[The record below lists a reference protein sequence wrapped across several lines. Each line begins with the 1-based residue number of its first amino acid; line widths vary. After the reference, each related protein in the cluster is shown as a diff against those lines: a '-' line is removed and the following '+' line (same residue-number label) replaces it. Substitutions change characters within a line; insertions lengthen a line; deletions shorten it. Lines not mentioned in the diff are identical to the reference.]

1 MTLLR
6 SILIAIFFCGL
17 NPLGAF
23 SQFTRTDR
31 ANALF
36 TRWESLGSPGL
47 SVMVVSADSLLFRN
61 NYGAANLEDNVP
73 IKNSTVFNVASLS
86 KQFTA
91 FGIALLVDQGVISL
105 NDDVHKYIPE
115 LPDYGYKISIL
126 HLLTHTSG
134 MKDQYDLLYLAGWAP
149 EDVITNTDALQLIFR
164 QKELDF
170 VPGSFFRYC
179 NSGYSLLALV
189 IERATGQ
196 RFAGW
201 MQQHIFG
208 PLGMTSSF
216 FITDHEKVIENRAD
230 SYKKAAKGYAKSF
243 IHSTTQGANGL
254 HTTTDDLL
262 KWVKNYSDIKVGNE
276 RVMYLVQNLPDVNQL
291 VSDTLKESSTLT
303 LGYGFGQAI
312 TEYRGRKLIW
322 HDGADAGYRSYI
334 GRFPEKNLAIIICG
348 NDELLDPKNI
358 ALRLAD
364 IFMDGEFKPR
374 TSSTTAE
381 QVKNIVPGTVERK
394 IEGYYKFPGD
404 SLLYIYV
411 IDHNIYGQFNGNESK
426 SFPIYPTSGN
436 SFASEDKRLM
446 FSLSNNEKDSAAILS
461 FSRNGRH
468 ISTEKKY
475 DIDLQNYAQYVG
487 TYLCRDLPVSYML
500 KIEGDKIVLLQPRN
514 HRIIIK
520 PIERDHFGG
529 EYWWARD
536 IHFFREKNG
545 TINGFRIDNGR
556 AKGILFNKLP

>member
-1 MTLLR
+1 MLLR
-6 SILIAIFFCGL
+6 AILIAVLLFGL
-17 NPLGAF
+17 NLQSAF
-23 SQFTRTDR
+23 SQLTRTDR

-36 TRWESLGSPGL
+36 TRWKDLDGPGL
-47 SVMVVSADSLLFRN
+47 SVTVVGADGFLFRG
-61 NYGAANLEDNVP
+61 NYGAANLEDHVP
-73 IKNSTVFNVASLS
+73 IRNSTVFNVASLS

-91 FGIALLVDQGVISL
+91 FGISLLVDRGVISL

-115 LPDYGYKISIL
+115 LPAYGYKISIL

-196 RFAGW
+196 RFAEW

-208 PLGMTSSF
+208 PLEMTSSF
-216 FITDHEKVIENRAD
+216 FITDYEQVIEERAD
-230 SYKKAAKGYAKSF
+230 SYKKTETGYAKSF

-262 KWVKNYSDIKVGNE
+262 KWVKNYSDKKVGNE
-276 RVMYLVQNLPDVNQL
+276 RVMRLVQNLPDVRQL
-291 VSDTLKESSTLT
+291 ASDTSKRSATLT

-334 GRFPEKNLAIIICG
+334 GRFPEKNLSIIICG

-364 IFMDGEFKPR
+364 IFMDGEFKPG
-374 TSSTTAE
+374 TSPTTAE
-381 QVKNIVPGTVERK
+381 QVKNIAPETVEKK
-394 IEGYYKFPGD
+394 IEGYYTFPGD

-411 IDHNIYGQFNGNESK
+411 IDHNIYGRFKGNESK
-426 SFPIYPTSGN
+426 SFSIYPTSAN
-436 SFASEDKRLM
+436 SFTSEDKHLV
-446 FSLSNNEKDSAAILS
+446 FSLNNDKKDTVATLS
-461 FSRNGRH
+461 FSLNGGH
-468 ISTEKKY
+468 IATEKKV
-475 DIDLQNYAQYVG
+475 DIDFQNYAQYMG
-487 TYLCRDLPVSYML
+487 TYLCNDLSVSYTL
-500 KIEGDKIVLLQPRN
+500 KIEGDKIVLQQPRN
-514 HRIIIK
+514 HKIIIK

-536 IHFFREKNG
+536 IHFIKGKNDA
-545 TINGFRIDNGR
+545 INGLRIDNGR
-556 AKGILFNKLP
+556 AKGIVFDKLP